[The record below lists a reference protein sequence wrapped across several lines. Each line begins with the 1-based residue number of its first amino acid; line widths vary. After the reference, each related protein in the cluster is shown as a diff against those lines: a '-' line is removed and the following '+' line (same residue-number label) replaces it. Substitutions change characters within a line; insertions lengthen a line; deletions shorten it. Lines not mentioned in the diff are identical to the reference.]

1 MYNNIKKFISP
12 RYASVF
18 LFCII
23 LLLIIIFM
31 KSRGSFETFV
41 GKDLQDIRKIRGDI
55 NDLEKDVKKTNKSS
69 NDGITDL
76 RNKKLDV
83 SEFDNT
89 LSSNAKFQSKLD
101 ASDFDGALSG
111 NPKFRTK
118 LDKTDFDGALSSSSM
133 FQSKLDKSEFG
144 NSLLKDQTIVKLQN
158 DLKSVPTSDNIGE
171 VVSEQVN
178 SRVGNINAAKDN
190 LDRAYGVYDT
200 NLSNSYGVYDVSL
213 GRAYDKYKK
222 NLLGRFDY
230 YGSALNDAYITSINS
245 YNGNADSKLAL
256 LESKWDSISPKMDNL
271 VTNAGVSAD
280 KAYKSQI
287 LAENA
292 QYNTQ
297 KMYNDVFKQA
307 TGQIITDQGLVR
319 DNLSQNS
326 NTGFFENTNSTTNNI
341 SGSGNS
347 STSNGTINGNSSA
360 TTGMITFPAK
370 DITILEKF
378 SFKPSFGE
386 AFTLN
391 DSITGRDTRLKKV
404 IEDVND
410 FNAKYYEYNNCVNG
424 LCPTNKPLSLLESEL
439 NTAAS
444 NLNISTTDALN
455 NYQSTGAVDNTQ
467 SILDQSRELD
477 ELRRDLDTKMEA
489 IVKSKNRIDEPS
501 IEYDSTVYA
510 GILWSILGTSLL
522 FYVFTE

>member
-1 MYNNIKKFISP
+1 
-12 RYASVF
+12 
-18 LFCII
+18 
-23 LLLIIIFM
+23 M

-55 NDLEKDVKKTNKSS
+55 DDLEKDVKKTNKSS

-89 LSSNAKFQSKLD
+89 LSSNAKFQAKLD
-101 ASDFDGALSG
+101 RNDFDSALSG
-111 NPKFRTK
+111 NPKFQAK
-118 LDKTDFDGALSSSSM
+118 LDRNDFDGALSSSSM

-144 NSLLKDQTIVKLQN
+144 NTLSKDQTIVKLQN
-158 DLKSVPTSDNIGE
+158 DLKSVPTSDNIGA

-190 LDRAYGVYDT
+190 LDRAYAVYDT
-200 NLSNSYGVYDVSL
+200 NLSNSYGQYDVSL
-213 GRAYDKYKK
+213 GRAYDKYQK

-230 YGSALNDAYITSINS
+230 YGSSLNDTTASSLNAINNS
-245 YNGNADSKLAL
+245 AEVKLTLLDSK
-256 LESKWDSISPKMDNL
+256 WGSISPKMDNL

-292 QYNTQ
+292 QYKTQ
-297 KMYNDVFKQA
+297 KMYNDVFSQVS
-307 TGQIITDQGLVR
+307 GQIITDQGLMR

-326 NTGFFENTNSTTNNI
+326 NTGFFETTNSTTNGNSSTS
-341 SGSGNS
+341 SGTTNGNS
-347 STSNGTINGNSSA
+347 STSNDTINGNSS
-360 TTGMITFPAK
+360 TSNGMITFPAK

-391 DSITGRDTRLKKV
+391 DSITGRDIRLKKV

-467 SILDQSRELD
+467 SIIDQSRELD